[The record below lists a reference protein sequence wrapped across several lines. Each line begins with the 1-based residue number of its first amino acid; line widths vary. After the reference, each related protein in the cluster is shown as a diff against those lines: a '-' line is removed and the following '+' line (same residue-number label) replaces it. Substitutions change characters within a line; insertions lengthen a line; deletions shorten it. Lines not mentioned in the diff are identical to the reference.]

1 MAYMQGLQGSA
12 CSDYQSFNLPFSELL
27 KPPNLKTPSNSHLS
41 GNLSNSKARYRQRL
55 MLYKGCFSGLYD
67 SIGTLILG

>member
-41 GNLSNSKARYRQRL
+41 RKPLKQQSSLQTKTEALQ
-55 MLYKGCFSGLYD
+55 GLFFWA
-67 SIGTLILG
+67 L